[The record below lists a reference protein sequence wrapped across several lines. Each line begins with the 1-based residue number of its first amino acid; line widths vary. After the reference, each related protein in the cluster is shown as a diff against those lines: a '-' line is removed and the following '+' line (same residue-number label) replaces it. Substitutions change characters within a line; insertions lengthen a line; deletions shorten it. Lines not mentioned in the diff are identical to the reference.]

1 MFLDAH
7 VHLDRY
13 EHPARVLAAAD
24 AAGVVCV
31 AMTETPEHFDGWAPL
46 LACDPRARLALGA
59 HPLRATE
66 LDAAALRRFDGLVD
80 EVEYVG
86 EVGLDGS
93 REGRATLREQRIV
106 FDRVL
111 ARVTA
116 EDAILSVHSRG
127 AEADT
132 IAALADARVRAVL
145 HWYSGALRHVDD
157 ALDAGLYFS
166 VNAAMLGTQ
175 KGARLLRSL
184 PPERVLT
191 ETDGPF
197 VTVRGR
203 RAQPSDIPALVDDL
217 ADLWGC
223 SGEDARAQIEQN
235 LDALVRGARV
245 PPALVEPRALRL
257 AV

>member
-1 MFLDAH
+1 MS
-7 VHLDRY
+7 
-13 EHPARVLAAAD
+13 
-24 AAGVVCV
+24 
-31 AMTETPEHFDGWAPL
+31 
-46 LACDPRARLALGA
+46 
-59 HPLRATE
+59 AT
-66 LDAAALRRFDGLVD
+66 
-80 EVEYVG
+80 
-86 EVGLDGS
+86 
-93 REGRATLREQRIV
+93 REQRIV

-132 IAALADARVRAVL
+132 IAALTDARVRAVL

-166 VNAAMLGTQ
+166 VNAAMLRTQ

-184 PPERVLT
+184 PRERVLT
-191 ETDGPF
+191 ETNGPF

-223 SGEDARAQIEQN
+223 SGEDGG
-235 LDALVRGARV
+235 LWRV
-245 PPALVEPRALRL
+245 SCGKPG
-257 AV
+257 